1 MNELN
6 TGRKNCDPCS
16 KELNQT
22 ESDLYTTL
30 IHWLEL
36 ITCIPWQRANSIA
49 STPEKDDINSLY
61 NTQYGVLNIESIE
74 DKDIEIDGI
83 IEIGE
88 FERCTRIKIQSEI
101 EVKLNV
107 YNYSTCNFIKSPL
120 DVLSHIYQVY
130 KILYEVNDALCNAG
144 LSIKNFGS
152 INNITKLENEN
163 FNNRAS
169 QTITFS
175 VTRYNSIAETLIK
188 EIKINF
194 DCCQDNNNNMEK

>member
-120 DVLSHIYQVY
+120 DVLSHIYQLY
-130 KILYEVNDALCNAG
+130 KILYEVNDALCDAG

-194 DCCQDNNNNMEK
+194 DCCQDNNNMEK

>member
-22 ESDLYTTL
+22 ESDLYITL

-36 ITCIPWQRANSIA
+36 ITCIPWQKANSIA

-120 DVLSHIYQVY
+120 DVLSHIYQLY
-130 KILYEVNDALCNAG
+130 KILYEVNDALCDAG

-194 DCCQDNNNNMEK
+194 DCCQDNNNMEK

>member
-130 KILYEVNDALCNAG
+130 KMLYEVNDALCNAG